1 MKATEIILGL
11 FYSDENNLIFDNIKY
26 SESLSEDSINQ
37 IKMLPYKF
45 LGPVF
50 LTAASGS
57 ENWEI
62 NFIESSLSL
71 PQSRSYDADIIQSF
85 FSLNSTIEIATD
97 QITHLFV
104 LIGSPHTEDV
114 KLLYDKMV
122 KYVHPSIIQG
132 KIVQENTIGNDFEF
146 RHYIKKELERGLNLI
161 DYSLGASRRVYW
173 EEQRK
178 YYCIGLIERIFEE
191 GSKTSNFYTF
201 DKDNPIKK
209 HVLPYIPSFYIFTIL
224 PDYYENLIDETL
236 KTFNKTGIDP
246 HIRRIELSSYKKRAI
261 YMEEFVEEKGVM
273 KSYGVILIPEG
284 QSIKEGE
291 NLSYYKRNLRDIL
304 DKRKDL
310 KDVLVKLNSDFK
322 YEKWSTSTDED
333 LNKIR
338 ACFDE
343 NI

>member
-1 MKATEIILGL
+1 M
-11 FYSDENNLIFDNIKY
+11 
-26 SESLSEDSINQ
+26 SEDSINQ

-85 FSLNSTIEIATD
+85 FSLNSTIEIAAD
-97 QITHLFV
+97 QITHLFA

-114 KLLYDKMV
+114 KLLYDKLV
-122 KYVHPSIIQG
+122 KFIHPSIIQG
-132 KIVQENTIGNDFEF
+132 KIVQENTISNDFEF
-146 RHYIKKELERGLNLI
+146 KQYIKKELERGLNLI

-178 YYCIGLIERIFEE
+178 YYCIGFIERIFED

-209 HVLPYIPSFYIFTIL
+209 HVLPFIPSFYIFTIL
-224 PDYYENLIDETL
+224 PDYYENLIGETL

-246 HIRRIELSSYKKRAI
+246 HIRRIELSSKKKQAI
-261 YMEEFVEEKGVM
+261 YMEEFVEVKEGR

-284 QSIKEGE
+284 QSVKEGK

-304 DKRKDL
+304 DNRKDL
-310 KDVLVKLNSDFK
+310 KEVLNKLNSDFK